1 MVRLHG
7 SLGTVTVTEGGCR
20 RRPSLKTGTARRRRR
35 AKLKPAL
42 RPPWLRRQLRV
53 TVGSRS
59 TRPGGLCRRPSESQ
73 PAGRVS
79 RYTARPSR
87 GLWIRNLGS
96 GPRYQ
101 ILSHLARC
109 ASQKTHGHAKLERV
123 QFSHVR
129 VFSDRDSRRR
139 NVQKNVTRIIYLGP
153 LPNVTRRLKGQT
165 KGWDFKF
172 VFKFLSTVNYKQ
184 ER

>member
-101 ILSHLARC
+101 ILSHFARC
-109 ASQKTHGHAKLERV
+109 PSQKTHEHAKLNACN
-123 QFSHVR
+123 
-129 VFSDRDSRRR
+129 SRMSVCFLTRATC
-139 NVQKNVTRIIYLGP
+139 NFEKSVTRFIYLGP
-153 LPNVTRRLKGQT
+153 LPNVTRRLSQYKM
-165 KGWDFKF
+165 
-172 VFKFLSTVNYKQ
+172 LSYY
-184 ER
+184 